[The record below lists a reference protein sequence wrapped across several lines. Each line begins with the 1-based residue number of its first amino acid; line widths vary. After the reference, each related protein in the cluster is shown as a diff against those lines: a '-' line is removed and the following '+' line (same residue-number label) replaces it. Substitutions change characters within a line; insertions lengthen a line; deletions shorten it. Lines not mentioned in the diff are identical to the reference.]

1 MCVLIVD
8 SASGC
13 LGTGSPLRIFGK
25 AAELHVGLARLVMM
39 RAAYLGA
46 WLAEASDDA
55 AGITRALG
63 DIARAAG
70 MTDVAK
76 ATGLSRE
83 SLYRAL
89 SVNGNPSF
97 ATILK
102 VARAVGVRLHAEVS
116 PSRRD

>member
-1 MCVLIVD
+1 
-8 SASGC
+8 
-13 LGTGSPLRIFGK
+13 
-25 AAELHVGLARLVMM
+25 M
-39 RAAYLGA
+39 RAAYLEA
-46 WLAEASDDA
+46 WLDEAPDDA
-55 AGITRALG
+55 AGIARALG

-89 SVNGNPSF
+89 SENGNPSF

-102 VARAVGVRLHAEVS
+102 VARAVGVQLHAQLA

>member
-1 MCVLIVD
+1 MIID
-8 SASGC
+8 SALDAREQES
-13 LGTGSPLRIFGK
+13 
-25 AAELHVGLARLVMM
+25 AANSRARLHKSTWVW
-39 RAAYLGA
+39 RAS
-46 WLAEASDDA
+46 EAPDDA

-70 MTDVAK
+70 MSDVAK

-89 SVNGNPSF
+89 SLNGNPSF